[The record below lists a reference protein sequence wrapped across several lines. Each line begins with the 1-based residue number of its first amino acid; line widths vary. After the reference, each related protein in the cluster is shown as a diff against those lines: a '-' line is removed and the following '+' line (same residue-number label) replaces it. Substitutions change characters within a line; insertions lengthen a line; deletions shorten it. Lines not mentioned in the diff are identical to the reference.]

1 MRVHTNY
8 LILCTYTVSL
18 HLVCVVLKA
27 KACVFSI
34 LIDVVF
40 KVHNASFF
48 HFSKQNNSSYL
59 TLITLAQMEKCI
71 SNKPECRR
79 SNGGLNGGGEEIMG
93 QVAKHTLKTHSISPP
108 FLQECFHHRR
118 YRNSLLFYPLETH
131 HAKLHFLLFLLLS
144 LWVTSSSCFYT
155 INSHLQLTH
164 LCQHLASYIH
174 LIFFK
179 HCLFLF

>member
-1 MRVHTNY
+1 
-8 LILCTYTVSL
+8 
-18 HLVCVVLKA
+18 
-27 KACVFSI
+27 
-34 LIDVVF
+34 
-40 KVHNASFF
+40 
-48 HFSKQNNSSYL
+48 
-59 TLITLAQMEKCI
+59 MEKCI

-174 LIFFK
+174 LIFFNTALIFILICFLCK
-179 HCLFLF
+179 TKCRWKEKKLFSLLFLNLVEERTR